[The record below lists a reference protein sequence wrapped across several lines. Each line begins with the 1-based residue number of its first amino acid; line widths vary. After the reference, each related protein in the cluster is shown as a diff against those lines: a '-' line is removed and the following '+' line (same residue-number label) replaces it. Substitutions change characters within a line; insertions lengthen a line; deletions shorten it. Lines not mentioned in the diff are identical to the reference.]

1 LSINFVCQV
10 DFTTLAFDI
19 STELGANRAAGRQLE
34 QVQMLVS
41 ALASCCLQRDKE
53 RIMSTRK
60 SSQGD
65 VGRRDFLKLFGA
77 AGAAASTL
85 PIGGSASAAETMKAA
100 ADATQNHAAPATGS
114 PAVGLGYE
122 FFNINESAFIEAAV
136 DTLIPSDS
144 VGPGAHELGVA
155 TYIDRQMAGGYGKGD
170 RLYLE
175 GPFAEGT
182 PEQGYQLPMTP
193 SEVIR
198 AGIADV
204 NAYAREKYK
213 AGFEGLS
220 VEDRA
225 AVMTDLDEKKLDLP
239 TVPAATFFALLLQLT
254 IEGYF
259 ADPMYGG
266 NRDKAAWK
274 MIGFPGADA
283 MYMDK
288 IEPFRGKPYT
298 AEPKGIQD
306 LIS

>member
-1 LSINFVCQV
+1 
-10 DFTTLAFDI
+10 
-19 STELGANRAAGRQLE
+19 
-34 QVQMLVS
+34 
-41 ALASCCLQRDKE
+41 
-53 RIMSTRK
+53 MSTRDK
-60 SSQGD
+60 SQGD

-85 PIGGSASAAETMKAA
+85 PLGGSASAGEMV
-100 ADATQNHAAPATGS
+100 APATGKPRHHS
-114 PAVGLGYE
+114 TDAAKSHAGDWGYE
-122 FFNINESAFIEAAV
+122 FFNVDESGFIEAAV

-144 VGPGAHELGVA
+144 TGPGAKELGVA
-155 TYIDRQMAGGYGKGD
+155 IYIDRQMAGGYGKGD

-175 GPFAEGT
+175 GPFGEGT

-193 SEVIR
+193 SELIR

-204 NAYAREKYK
+204 SVYVQKNHKST
-213 AGFEGLS
+213 FDGLS
-220 VEDRA
+220 EKDRA
-225 AVMTDLDEKKLDLP
+225 AVMADLDSKKVELP
-239 TVPAATFFALLLQLT
+239 TVPTATFFGLLLQLT

-266 NRDKAAWK
+266 NKGRAAWK

-288 IEPFRGKPYT
+288 IEPFRNKPYT

-306 LIS
+306 LI

>member
-1 LSINFVCQV
+1 
-10 DFTTLAFDI
+10 
-19 STELGANRAAGRQLE
+19 
-34 QVQMLVS
+34 
-41 ALASCCLQRDKE
+41 
-53 RIMSTRK
+53 MSTREK
-60 SSQGD
+60 SQGD

-85 PIGGSASAAETMKAA
+85 PLGGSASADEMVAA
-100 ADATQNHAAPATGS
+100 TAGKPLHHVTDATKPYAGDS
-114 PAVGLGYE
+114 GYE
-122 FFNINESAFIEAAV
+122 FFNVNESAFVEAAV

-144 VGPGAHELGVA
+144 TGPGAKELGVA
-155 TYIDRQMAGGYGKGD
+155 IYIDRQMAGGYGKGD

-175 GPFAEGT
+175 GPFGEGT

-193 SEVIR
+193 SELIR

-204 NAYAREKYK
+204 STYVQKNHKST
-213 AGFEGLS
+213 FNGLS
-220 VEDRA
+220 AKDRA
-225 AVMTDLDEKKLDLP
+225 AVIADLDGQKIELP
-239 TVPAATFFALLLQLT
+239 TVPTAHFFGLLLQLT

-266 NRDKAAWK
+266 NKDSAAWK

-288 IEPFRGKPYT
+288 IEPFRNKPYT

-306 LIS
+306 LI

>member
-1 LSINFVCQV
+1 
-10 DFTTLAFDI
+10 
-19 STELGANRAAGRQLE
+19 
-34 QVQMLVS
+34 
-41 ALASCCLQRDKE
+41 
-53 RIMSTRK
+53 MSTRDK
-60 SSQGD
+60 GSRGD

-85 PIGGSASAAETMKAA
+85 PLGGSASADEIMTAA
-100 ADATQNHAAPATGS
+100 ATDAKHNHAAAEPHAGG
-114 PAVGLGYE
+114 PGYE
-122 FFNINESAFIEAAV
+122 FFNVDESAFVEAAV

-144 VGPGAHELGVA
+144 TGPGAKELGVA

-175 GPFAEGT
+175 GPFGECT

-193 SEVIR
+193 SELIR

-204 NAYAREKYK
+204 NVVVQKSHKISFAA
-213 AGFEGLS
+213 LS
-220 VEDRA
+220 AKDRA
-225 AVMTDLDEKKLDLP
+225 AVMADLDAKKTELP
-239 TVPAATFFALLLQLT
+239 TVPTATFFGLLLQLT

-266 NRDKAAWK
+266 NKGAAAWK

-283 MYMDK
+283 MYADK
-288 IEPFRGKPYT
+288 IEPFRNKPYK

-306 LIS
+306 LI

>member
-1 LSINFVCQV
+1 
-10 DFTTLAFDI
+10 
-19 STELGANRAAGRQLE
+19 
-34 QVQMLVS
+34 
-41 ALASCCLQRDKE
+41 
-53 RIMSTRK
+53 MSTREK
-60 SSQGD
+60 SQGD

-85 PIGGSASAAETMKAA
+85 PLGGSASADEMVAA
-100 ADATQNHAAPATGS
+100 TAGKPLHHVTDATKSYAGDS
-114 PAVGLGYE
+114 GYE
-122 FFNINESAFIEAAV
+122 FFNVNESAFVEAAV

-144 VGPGAHELGVA
+144 TGPGAKELGVA
-155 TYIDRQMAGGYGKGD
+155 IYIDRQMAGGYGKGD

-175 GPFAEGT
+175 GPFGEGT

-193 SEVIR
+193 SELIR

-204 NAYAREKYK
+204 SAYVQKNHK
-213 AGFEGLS
+213 STFNGLS
-220 VEDRA
+220 EKDRA
-225 AVMTDLDEKKLDLP
+225 AVMTELDGKKVELP
-239 TVPAATFFALLLQLT
+239 TVPTAPFFGLLLQLT

-266 NRDKAAWK
+266 NKDSAAWK

-288 IEPFRGKPYT
+288 IEPFRNKPYT

-306 LIS
+306 LI